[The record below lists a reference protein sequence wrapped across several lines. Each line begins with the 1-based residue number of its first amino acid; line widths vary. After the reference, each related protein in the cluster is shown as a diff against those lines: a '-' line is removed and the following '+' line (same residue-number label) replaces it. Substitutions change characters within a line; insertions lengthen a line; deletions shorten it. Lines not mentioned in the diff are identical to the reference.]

1 LAGEQY
7 PAPVDVVKPRDDG
20 RLILAGGGPIFTAA
34 PPPGPTERSVMTD
47 FPKLTYE
54 RLQVGEEFVSDTFL
68 VTPEE
73 IETYA
78 FAVDDHH
85 PWFFEDSPFGGPV
98 AHPTLLGNQALRLR
112 HSRYTV
118 PGGLHAKME
127 FEFVEPIRPGMRARS
142 RGRVVDKYE
151 RRGKPYMVTEFTT
164 EDERGTVLVRG
175 RFTQML
181 FRD

>member
-1 LAGEQY
+1 MA
-7 PAPVDVVKPRDDG
+7 D
-20 RLILAGGGPIFTAA
+20 FTL
-34 PPPGPTERSVMTD
+34 
-47 FPKLTYE
+47 LTYE
-54 RLQVGEEFVSDTFL
+54 GLRVGEEFVSDTFL

-98 AHPTLLGNQALRLR
+98 AHPTLLANQALRLR
-112 HSRYTV
+112 HSRYIV
-118 PGGLHAKME
+118 PAGLHARME
-127 FEFVEPIRPGMRARS
+127 FEFLEPIRPGMRACS

-151 RRGKPYMVTEFTT
+151 RRGKPYMVTEYVT

-175 RFTQML
+175 RFTQMI
-181 FRD
+181 FR